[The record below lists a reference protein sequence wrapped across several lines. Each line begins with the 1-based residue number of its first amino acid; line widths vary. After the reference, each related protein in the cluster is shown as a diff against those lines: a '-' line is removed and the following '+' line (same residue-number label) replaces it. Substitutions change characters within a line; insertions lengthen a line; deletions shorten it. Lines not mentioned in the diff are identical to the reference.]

1 MLEVFDLEI
10 VGIELGLQAEAVLG
24 EVVDFG
30 VGDLGFAVEGGAAG
44 LGAGEGGEELVVLG
58 LEDLVREGFGAE
70 LVLQFLEVRR
80 VGGFGAEE
88 GGGHR
93 GEDLGGW
100 GEVHGGGGGE
110 EAVWWGGVHW

>member
-1 MLEVFDLEI
+1 MLEVLDLEV
-10 VGIELGLQAEAVLG
+10 VGIELGLEAEAVLG
-24 EVVDFG
+24 EVVDFR

-100 GEVHGGGGGE
+100 GEVHGGGRGE